1 MTWIPLEN
9 HWNYTQGE
17 QLKVQVM
24 TNCHETELFLNNK
37 SLGRKQLPPRTQ
49 APELTWD
56 VDYQPGTLVAIGYN
70 HGAVVSTDTLAT
82 AGAPSKLL
90 VDISKSQLNADGMD
104 LAYLNYR
111 VVDSH
116 GNLCTADVPLTFDVR
131 GQGTNQGV
139 ANDDMMS
146 HEPWQANSRTTY
158 QGRCQLIVRS
168 KAAPGKITV
177 KAKAK
182 GLKPLTTIINV
193 K

>member
-1 MTWIPLEN
+1 
-9 HWNYTQGE
+9 
-17 QLKVQVM
+17 
-24 TNCHETELFLNNK
+24 
-37 SLGRKQLPPRTQ
+37 
-49 APELTWD
+49 
-56 VDYQPGTLVAIGYN
+56 
-70 HGAVVSTDTLAT
+70 
-82 AGAPSKLL
+82 
-90 VDISKSQLNADGMD
+90 MD

-131 GQGTNQGV
+131 GQGMNQGV